1 MTKSPPQPP
10 SIRSE
15 GGTTGL
21 SSAWEA
27 STRFSRLAT
36 KWSRTQENEENR
48 DTSANYIETIICEQH
63 ISGPEWSLKTFL
75 TVFVVY
81 FSPSS
86 LLTVVTY
93 IFQYTSTYVK
103 LNSSIEYK
111 YQYSFT
117 RYIHDSVLYYI
128 QYYVQYSKQT
138 RRAIRYITIIN
149 HIETNYSIQILRK
162 RFWRYARQQWATS
175 RGNTSLLV
183 MWWLGKLKSRCQIQ

>member
-36 KWSRTQENEENR
+36 KWSRTQENRENR
-48 DTSANYIETIICEQH
+48 DISANYTKTIICEQH
-63 ISGPEWSLKTFL
+63 VSGPEWSLKTFL

-93 IFQYTSTYVK
+93 IFQYTSIYVK
-103 LNSSIEYK
+103 LDSSIEYK

-128 QYYVQYSKQT
+128 QYHVQYSKQT
-138 RRAIRYITIIN
+138 RRTIRYITTIN
-149 HIETNYSIQILRK
+149 HIETNYSIQILRR
-162 RFWRYARQQWATS
+162 RFWRYVRQQWAAS
-175 RGNTSLLV
+175 GGNTSPLV